1 MEKFTQ
7 ELLRLDHFILR
18 ILRYYIIGTVFFFL
32 GLLPGV
38 LGFYFIEGHTFMESS
53 LNAISMLSG
62 QPVEPA
68 PATPTGR
75 FFYCDLWFVSSVCF
89 YFIDWISSDT
99 LYSSTIT

>member
-1 MEKFTQ
+1 
-7 ELLRLDHFILR
+7 
-18 ILRYYIIGTVFFFL
+18 
-32 GLLPGV
+32 
-38 LGFYFIEGHTFMESS
+38 MESS

-89 YFIDWISSDT
+89 YFIDWISGDPF
-99 LYSSTIT
+99 YSSTIT

>member
-1 MEKFTQ
+1 MEKFTE

-18 ILRYYIIGTVFFFL
+18 ILRYYVIGSIFFFL

-38 LGFYFIEGHTFMESS
+38 LGFYLIEGHTFMESS

-75 FFYCDLWFVSSVCF
+75 FLLQSMVYFFSVFLFYRLG
-89 YFIDWISSDT
+89 
-99 LYSSTIT
+99 L

>member
-7 ELLRLDHFILR
+7 ELLRLDQFILR

-32 GLLPGV
+32 GLLTGV

-53 LNAISMLSG
+53 LNALSMLSG

-68 PATPTGR
+68 PATPKGR
-75 FFYCDLWFVSSVCF
+75 FF
-89 YFIDWISSDT
+89 I
-99 LYSSTIT
+99 

>member
-32 GLLPGV
+32 GL
-38 LGFYFIEGHTFMESS
+38 YFIEGHTFMESS

-75 FFYCDLWFVSSVCF
+75 FFIAIYGLFLQCV
-89 YFIDWISSDT
+89 FILSIGLVVTPFIHRQLHKWHLEED
-99 LYSSTIT
+99 

>member
-68 PATPTGR
+68 PATP
-75 FFYCDLWFVSSVCF
+75 WFVSSVCF